1 LLRCGI
7 SARLTAAIAIA
18 VFIGGGGHGSLDRR
32 LAKEL

>member
-18 VFIGGGGHGSLDRR
+18 VFIGGGNGSLDRR